1 MIGCDRPA
9 LVVIDMQRDFCAK
22 GGWVDQLGEDVTN
35 TAGVIASVASA
46 LARARALG
54 LSIVHTREGHRPDLS
69 DLHPNKRWRTRA
81 HGLGIGD
88 LGREGRILVR
98 GEPGW
103 QIVPELAPAFG
114 EAVIDKPGKSAFHA
128 TSLDADLRAAGIAAL
143 LVCGVTTDCCV
154 QATVRDATD
163 LGYRATLLADCCAAV
178 ERENHDATLAMVRR
192 AGGQIGTVRDSG
204 AAFELLVTGSS

>member
-1 MIGCDRPA
+1 MTGRSRTA
-9 LVVIDMQRDFCAK
+9 LVVVDMQRDFCAR
-22 GGWVDQLGEDVTN
+22 GGWVDQLGEDVAN
-35 TAGVIASVASA
+35 TAGIVPAVAAA

-54 LSIVHTREGHRPDLS
+54 LPVIHTREGHRPDLS

-103 QIVPELAPAFG
+103 EIVPELAPAPG
-114 EAVIDKPGKSAFHA
+114 EAVVDKPGKSAFHA
-128 TSLDADLRAAGIAAL
+128 TGLDADLRAAGIAAL

-154 QATVRDATD
+154 QATVRDAAD

-178 ERENHDATLAMVRR
+178 ERENHDATLAILRR
-192 AGGQIGTVRDSG
+192 AGGRIGTVQDG
-204 AAFELLVTGSS
+204 EAAFGPLEAGS